1 MGLAQPLPHY
11 NEDEYLQMERQAAS
25 RHEFLDGLVYAMAG
39 ESPNH
44 SRICVNLSAEVRAAF
59 KGRNCEGFSPNMK
72 VRTGQG
78 GLYSY
83 PDLSVVCGEAR
94 FHDRYRDVL
103 LNPIA
108 IFEVLSPSTATYD
121 ENEKFQRYQ
130 TIESLKIYVLIS
142 QIAPAVRLFERQD
155 DGDWRETAIIGL
167 ESVLPL
173 AALDC
178 AIPLTEIYDRVE
190 FVV

>member
-1 MGLAQPLPHY
+1 
-11 NEDEYLQMERQAAS
+11 
-25 RHEFLDGLVYAMAG
+25 
-39 ESPNH
+39 
-44 SRICVNLSAEVRAAF
+44 
-59 KGRNCEGFSPNMK
+59 MK

-83 PDLSVVCGEAR
+83 PDLSVVCGESR

-130 TIESLKIYVLIS
+130 TIESLRIYILIS
-142 QIAPAVRLFERQD
+142 QTTPAIRLFERQE
-155 DGDWRETAIIGL
+155 GVNWRETAIIGL

-178 AIPLTEIYDRVE
+178 AIPLAEIYDRVE
-190 FVV
+190 FVHDYQTQ